1 MKPLLVSMIVAA
13 VALAVSS
20 RSIAQEHAVALPG
33 TTTDRASVSAN
44 NQNATGA
51 NATPKSGDSS
61 TEDDTLYRGKTS
73 DMQTTLIRDEGA
85 LHFKP
90 RAKERIHEVDT
101 LKDLQ
106 TSGSDPKFQ
115 GSLLHNGL
123 TSIEDVGAKPV
134 ERAET
139 QQSGAPRTRR
149 HQVFPV
155 PNDSPKAESD
165 QAKAD
170 SSPSPSP
177 SATASPTPSR

>member
-1 MKPLLVSMIVAA
+1 MKPLLVAMIVAA
-13 VALAVSS
+13 ALAVSS
-20 RSIAQEHAVALPG
+20 RSIAQDHGVALPG
-33 TTTDRASVSAN
+33 TTADRANVSAS
-44 NQNATGA
+44 NQNAANA
-51 NATPKSGDSS
+51 NATPKPGDS
-61 TEDDTLYRGKTS
+61 TVEGDDTLYRGKTS
-73 DMQTTLIRDEGA
+73 DMQTTLLRDEGA

-90 RAKERIHEVDT
+90 RAKEKIQEVDT

-106 TSGSDPKFQ
+106 SSGSDSKFQ
-115 GSLLHNGL
+115 GSLLHNSL

-134 ERAET
+134 EGAKA

-155 PNDSPKAESD
+155 PDDSPKTESD

-177 SATASPTPSR
+177 SASASPTPSR